1 MDYATVGGATLGRS
15 LTGVGLNLLTR
26 DAAALAAF
34 VADVFGL
41 RVVRSSADFALV
53 LHQGQLIQ
61 FHSDAAYAGHPLQNL
76 LPENPPRGTGVQI
89 YLFDT
94 DPDLAA
100 ARAEAA
106 GGMVLEPPRDKPH
119 GLREATIL
127 SPEGHAF
134 TAAKPLEDKT

>member
-15 LTGVGLNLLTR
+15 LKGVGLNLLTR
-26 DAAALAAF
+26 DAAALAQF
-34 VADVFGL
+34 LADVFDL
-41 RVVRSSADFALV
+41 EILRSSRDFALV
-53 LHQGQLIQ
+53 RHQGDLIQ
-61 FHSDAAYAGHPLQNL
+61 LHSDAAFAGHPLL
-76 LPENPPRGTGVQI
+76 DMLPENRPRGAGVQV

-100 ARAEAA
+100 TRAVEH
-106 GGMVLEPPRDKPH
+106 GGFLLEPPRDKPH

-134 TAAKPLEDKT
+134 TAAKALEERA